1 MRNYGICLLL
11 FFVLAAACFSVGYA
25 VTRTESVRES
35 AVPATEYETETVD
48 ERPVAKVNADAQA
61 DTKKE
66 EHYCL
71 VAESG
76 YLMVYSRKRNAL
88 YLDTHIPLTD
98 FPDTEKERLLDGI
111 WFPSMTEVFQ
121 YLESYTSY
129 GSLRKNKLALQGQS
143 RYNGERKKQEK
154 RKTNEKEGVDHWRRC
169 LWNDGGHYGSER
181 GDGCDHCGA
190 YGPGGQKDPFHRKWQ
205 M

>member
-48 ERPVAKVNADAQA
+48 ERPVANANADVQT
-61 DTKKE
+61 DTEKE
-66 EHYCL
+66 ERYCL

-88 YLDTHIPLTD
+88 YLDTHIPLAD
-98 FPDTEKERLLDGI
+98 FPDIEKERLLDGI

-121 YLESYTSY
+121 YLESYTS
-129 GSLRKNKLALQGQS
+129 
-143 RYNGERKKQEK
+143 
-154 RKTNEKEGVDHWRRC
+154 
-169 LWNDGGHYGSER
+169 
-181 GDGCDHCGA
+181 
-190 YGPGGQKDPFHRKWQ
+190 
-205 M
+205 

>member
-35 AVPATEYETETVD
+35 AVPATEYETET
-48 ERPVAKVNADAQA
+48 A

-76 YLMVYSRKRNAL
+76 YLMVYSRKRDAL

-121 YLESYTSY
+121 YLESYTS
-129 GSLRKNKLALQGQS
+129 
-143 RYNGERKKQEK
+143 
-154 RKTNEKEGVDHWRRC
+154 
-169 LWNDGGHYGSER
+169 
-181 GDGCDHCGA
+181 
-190 YGPGGQKDPFHRKWQ
+190 
-205 M
+205 

>member
-88 YLDTHIPLTD
+88 
-98 FPDTEKERLLDGI
+98 
-111 WFPSMTEVFQ
+111 
-121 YLESYTSY
+121 
-129 GSLRKNKLALQGQS
+129 
-143 RYNGERKKQEK
+143 
-154 RKTNEKEGVDHWRRC
+154 
-169 LWNDGGHYGSER
+169 
-181 GDGCDHCGA
+181 
-190 YGPGGQKDPFHRKWQ
+190 
-205 M
+205 

>member
-98 FPDTEKERLLDGI
+98 FPDTEKERL
-111 WFPSMTEVFQ
+111 
-121 YLESYTSY
+121 
-129 GSLRKNKLALQGQS
+129 
-143 RYNGERKKQEK
+143 
-154 RKTNEKEGVDHWRRC
+154 
-169 LWNDGGHYGSER
+169 
-181 GDGCDHCGA
+181 
-190 YGPGGQKDPFHRKWQ
+190 
-205 M
+205 